1 MAARMKAAALILLK
15 SSIVT
20 CMCVI
25 AGRQKREKGKFS
37 EGNVDVNN
45 KTVRQSLLKLDTPP
59 PHNRIFAGTNSTTNL
74 ATFLLILSLL

>member
-59 PHNRIFAGTNSTTNL
+59 PHI
-74 ATFLLILSLL
+74 IVSLLAQILRQILLLFF